1 MSVHKLN
8 NSESLKFIFAGKSIV
23 TFLNSETG
31 NRFTFRIKQAK
42 DSNLF
47 FVSVLTSPD
56 IYTYI
61 GTVVGG
67 VYTHGKKSTISK
79 EATSVKVFSY
89 VLSRLKENIL
99 PVIIEIWHEGRCG
112 KCGKTLTVPASIAT
126 GIGPECARMISKSDK
141 RDKFLELILS

>member
-23 TFLNSETG
+23 TFLNTETG
-31 NRFTFRIKQAK
+31 NRFTFRVKQAK
-42 DSNLF
+42 ESNLF
-47 FVSVLTSPD
+47 FVSVLTSPE

-67 VYTHGKKSTISK
+67 VYTHGKKSNISK

-89 VLSRLKENIL
+89 VLSKLKTNTL
-99 PVIIEIWHEGRCG
+99 PEVVEVWHEGRCG
-112 KCGKTLTVPASIAT
+112 KCGKTLSVPLSILS
-126 GIGPECARMISKSDK
+126 GIGPECAKMLSKSDK
-141 RDKFLELILS
+141 RDKFLESILS